1 MWSINLPNKRMGIM
15 MENGIV
21 ELGKRNM
28 GSVGFVR
35 KNINYY
41 NLMLVYTMMI
51 MIKFLQ
57 CKAIKCDNIYRIF

>member
-1 MWSINLPNKRMGIM
+1 M